1 MDQIR
6 DDAVR
11 GHESVQKLALQL
23 TFFSVTLGAIKTG
36 HERLRILNQ
45 AMTPIPGPY
54 VSLKWTLPMA
64 NRALLIALSI
74 RKIFAK
80 EKNIWQVVQR
90 YGLPKNVGLR
100 L

>member
-1 MDQIR
+1 
-6 DDAVR
+6 
-11 GHESVQKLALQL
+11 
-23 TFFSVTLGAIKTG
+23 
-36 HERLRILNQ
+36 
-45 AMTPIPGPY
+45 MTPIPGPY

-64 NRALLIALSI
+64 NRALLIALGI
-74 RKIFAK
+74 HKIFEK

>member
-1 MDQIR
+1 
-6 DDAVR
+6 
-11 GHESVQKLALQL
+11 
-23 TFFSVTLGAIKTG
+23 
-36 HERLRILNQ
+36 
-45 AMTPIPGPY
+45 MTPIPGPY

-64 NRALLIALSI
+64 NGDLLIALGI
-74 RKIFAK
+74 HKIFEK

>member
-1 MDQIR
+1 MDQITGE
-6 DDAVR
+6 AVR
-11 GHESVQKLALQL
+11 EHESVQKLALQL

-45 AMTPIPGPY
+45 TMTPIPGPY

-64 NRALLIALSI
+64 NRALLIALGI
-74 RKIFAK
+74 HKIFEK

-90 YGLPKNVGLR
+90 YGLPKNGGLR

>member
-1 MDQIR
+1 MDQITGE
-6 DDAVR
+6 AVR
-11 GHESVQKLALQL
+11 GHESVQKLALKL

-45 AMTPIPGPY
+45 TMTPIPGPY

-64 NRALLIALSI
+64 NRALLIALGI
-74 RKIFAK
+74 HTIFEK

-90 YGLPKNVGLR
+90 YELPKNVGLR